1 MKPSSFCTICTSPC
15 AFELKGL
22 LLSLSVYHTDE
33 TIYIM
38 SDTKTK
44 KSIEEMT
51 PQLRLNINWFI
62 ELDEYDGMNRMVM
75 VDKGLWSK
83 FQMSKPNIIK
93 RALEYEKDTLFLDS
107 DIIILDELNDID
119 DTKELGVS
127 PQFIK
132 QVNIDET
139 GYYNGGCLW
148 TRSKKLPDDWIKY
161 TETSRYFDQASIED
175 LVKKY
180 LYFEFGD
187 NYNLQCWRLYLSPEG
202 SQKIASYLSSDK
214 DIVMYKDKPLKFI
227 HTHFLDQRF
236 NDFNNLLLNHINN
249 AKLYKIL
256 LIIFRVIKDKWV
268 IKIPKQPI
276 QGMGYH
282 KNDSFRELPL
292 LMKKYNKDVDIE
304 LVNDSIHCWIYPNIL
319 LYDRPTLEWCSKEI
333 MDSSLFLLGNG
344 DINKEGKELNK
355 YLKHVKP
362 WIFWSRRPM
371 VVEKILDNKGIL
383 NYEERD
389 TESIFIGNFE
399 NPVQEKYRNI
409 NDNWENVLSE
419 YHCTKGDK
427 HKFTNEEYLM
437 KLRSSKYGLC
447 LRGYGSKCHRE
458 VELMAFGT
466 IPVITPEVSIE
477 SYMEPLIE
485 NIHYIRVN
493 NSDEFKEKISEMNEN
508 KWNEMS
514 KECYEWYQRN
524 VYSKNCWNNMIE
536 NILYLKE

>member
-44 KSIEEMT
+44 QTIEEMT
-51 PQLRLNINWFI
+51 PNPRLNIKWFV
-62 ELDEYDGMNRMVM
+62 ELDEYDGLNRMM
-75 VDKGLWSK
+75 MEQKGLFTK
-83 FQMSKPNIIK
+83 FLMSKPNIIK
-93 RALEYEKDTLFLDS
+93 KTLEYEKDTLFLDS

-132 QVNIDET
+132 QETIDET
-139 GYYNGGCLW
+139 GYYNAGCLW
-148 TRSKKLPDDWIKY
+148 TKSKELPDDWIKY
-161 TETSRYFDQASIED
+161 SETSRYFEQASIED

-180 LYFEFGD
+180 SYFEFGE
-187 NYNLQCWRLYLSPEG
+187 NYNLQCWRYILSPEG
-202 SQKIASYLSSDK
+202 PQKIASHISSDK
-214 DIVMYKDKPLKFI
+214 GVVMYKDKPLKFI

-236 NDFNNLLLNHINN
+236 NDFNNLLVNHINN
-249 AKLYKIL
+249 AKIYKIL
-256 LIIFRVIKDKWV
+256 LIISRVIKDKWI

-276 QGMGYH
+276 QDMGNH
-282 KNDSFRELPL
+282 KNDSFRELPEL
-292 LMKKYNKDVDIE
+292 IKKYNKDIDIQITD
-304 LVNDSIHCWIYPNIL
+304 NSIHCWLEPNIL
-319 LYDRPTLEWCSKEI
+319 LYDRPTLEWCNKEI
-333 MDSSLFLLGNG
+333 LNASLFLLGNG
-344 DINKEGKELNK
+344 DIGLEGKELNK
-355 YLKHVKP
+355 KIKHVKP
-362 WIFWSRRPM
+362 WIFWPRKPKI
-371 VVEKILDNKGIL
+371 VEKILEENGIL
-383 NYEERD
+383 NYEERNI
-389 TESIFIGNFE
+389 ESIFIGNFE
-399 NPVQEKYRNI
+399 NPDQEKYRNV
-409 NDNWENVLSE
+409 NDDWENVLSE

-427 HKFTNEEYLM
+427 HKFTNDAYLM

-466 IPVITPEVSIE
+466 IPVVSPEVSIE

-485 NIHYIRVN
+485 NIHYLRIK
-493 NSDEFKEKISEMNEN
+493 NSIDFKQKIENMDKN

-524 VYSKNCWNNMIE
+524 VYSKNCWNNMIN
-536 NILYLKE
+536 NILYT